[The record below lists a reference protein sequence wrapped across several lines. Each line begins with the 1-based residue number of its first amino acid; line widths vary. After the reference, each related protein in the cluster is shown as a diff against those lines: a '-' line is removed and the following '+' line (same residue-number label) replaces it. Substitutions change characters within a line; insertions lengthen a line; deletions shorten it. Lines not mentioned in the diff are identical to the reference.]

1 MLEIGQK
8 VLCIDDK
15 IRPGFWP
22 DLEGL
27 TAGLVYTIRAFFHN
41 GRGITV
47 NENDSSCAY
56 LADRFRTLDD
66 EALEVFRE
74 AAKSKCF
81 ERA

>member
-27 TAGLVYTIRAFFHN
+27 TAGLVYTIRAFFSQ
-41 GRGITV
+41 R
-47 NENDSSCAY
+47 
-56 LADRFRTLDD
+56 
-66 EALEVFRE
+66 
-74 AAKSKCF
+74 
-81 ERA
+81 